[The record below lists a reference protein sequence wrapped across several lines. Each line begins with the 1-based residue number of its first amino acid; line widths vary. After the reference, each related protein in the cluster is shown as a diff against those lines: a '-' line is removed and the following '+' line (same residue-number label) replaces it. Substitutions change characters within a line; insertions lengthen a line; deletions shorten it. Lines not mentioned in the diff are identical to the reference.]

1 MYIWL
6 ADFLLIQVSYPIYNF
21 RLYALI
27 ASHKQ
32 EFSKVAVYMTANYVT
47 EVQRVTLH
55 PVVKVTAWWLV
66 FVITF
71 STNVKVIVAII

>member
-1 MYIWL
+1 M

-55 PVVKVTAWWLV
+55 PVVKVTAWWLDLV

>member
-6 ADFLLIQVSYPIYNF
+6 ADFLLIQASCQICNY

-66 FVITF
+66 FVITLAQMLR
-71 STNVKVIVAII
+71 SL